1 MQIHKV
7 GTRSLLID
15 LDDLNQVMAWHA
27 GLTAQP
33 LRHQVDCIAAATT
46 ILLSFDSPDGATDAA
61 RDLEDY
67 RPSKSAHRDPRTVDI
82 DVQYNGEDLDEVA
95 DFLDMSRE
103 AVVDWHTS
111 TLWTAAFGGFAPGF
125 TYCAPEDPADSKA
138 VPRRQ
143 DPRTAVPAGAV
154 GIAGDFTAVYPR
166 RSPGGWQLIGTTNTP
181 MWDSHAEPP
190 ALVPPGDRGR

>member
-95 DFLDMSRE
+95 DFLDMFSLLSASVSLGSYFFRE
-103 AVVDWHTS
+103 
-111 TLWTAAFGGFAPGF
+111 
-125 TYCAPEDPADSKA
+125 
-138 VPRRQ
+138 
-143 DPRTAVPAGAV
+143 
-154 GIAGDFTAVYPR
+154 R
-166 RSPGGWQLIGTTNTP
+166 RSTKVLDKPNTK
-181 MWDSHAEPP
+181 DC
-190 ALVPPGDRGR
+190 D